1 MKAEFQQSR
10 FCFNFAVV
18 LQGFALIMGLE
29 EEVQMMELKVQGWQ
43 QKKG

>member
-10 FCFNFAVV
+10 FCFNFAGV